1 MASPMRRP
9 LPAHLP
15 KQRGQQARIELNV
28 LRLDEDGNSLYDE
41 DFDPNVC
48 HCFPNTS
55 SLHIPSMLYDHINCP
70 HHNTKHIQPAQAQVF
85 AYPWT
90 AATNKRRQTVGGGGR
105 KPRSPAADSLV
116 SDKLSL
122 IEEEPRTPFVIKTA
136 PPFANPSVFM
146 ESKGEPPFTAPAY
159 SRWES
164 HGGKDVPRAQSVPSL
179 TGYNQPRTPR
189 QYEDPN
195 PNISTPY
202 VTNYNRRPVSIRDRQ
217 FDGRYIDPK
226 DGQVYKFRVKYGKK
240 EIEADRKQDDTI
252 REEPE
257 ECN

>member
-159 SRWES
+159 SRWEN

-217 FDGRYIDPK
+217 FDGRYIDPSK
-226 DGQVYKFRVKYGKK
+226 AYLNSHSNNYFLTVQYY
-240 EIEADRKQDDTI
+240 
-252 REEPE
+252 
-257 ECN
+257 